1 MIFSPTNHTTMAH
14 TADAEVIPAL
24 ENQNGEPTPLSMQN
38 PFAVTAVAAAEMRT
52 QIAAAK
58 AAKPEEFTDVTPIYW
73 EARRGESITAAF
85 LGWKEVTKADEK
97 TGEETKRFMAVF
109 HDGNR
114 QIVAGQLALVDAMF
128 GRPAGGVYQITCDET
143 TAGKA
148 KKFTVKE
155 FNG

>member
-1 MIFSPTNHTTMAH
+1 MAQQTEVANPE
-14 TADAEVIPAL
+14 TALQTHEG
-24 ENQNGEPTPLSMQN
+24 NQTPLMVN
-38 PFAVTAVAAAEMRT
+38 PFAVTGAAADAIRE
-52 QIAAAK
+52 QINAAK
-58 AAKPEEFTDVTPIYW
+58 IAKPEQYTDVTPVYW

-85 LGWKEVTKADEK
+85 LGWKQVMKTDEK
-97 TGEETKRFMAVF
+97 TGEETQRYMAVF

-128 GRPAGGVYQITCDET
+128 GRQAGKVYQITCDEA